1 MTKNTSGI
9 YPTEYKVLVKPDVAA
24 KKTESGIWIPDETVD
39 RNQAAATKG
48 EIIDISPLAFT
59 YDDWPSDE
67 RIPKVG
73 DMVAFARYAGVSI
86 EGDDGED
93 YRLVSDKEVIATLA

>member
-9 YPTEYKVLVKPDVAA
+9 YPTEYKVLVKPEPVEL
-24 KKTESGIWIPDETVD
+24 KSKGGIIIPDEARD
-39 RNQAAATKG
+39 RNQAAATRG
-48 EIIDISPLAFT
+48 EIIDVSPLAFT
-59 YDDWPSDE
+59 YDDWQSDE

-86 EGDDGED
+86 EGDDEED
-93 YRLVSDKEVIATLA
+93 YRLVSDKEVIAILA